1 MADLPMTASSSGIP
15 LPRIQ
20 VKEGTPEER
29 HERAVLKWE
38 RRKLTLAHAQRSED
52 DENRDWK
59 GVGLSGGGIRSATFS
74 LGALQALVA
83 HRLLTKIDYAS
94 SVSGGGYIGSS
105 LQWWWSKAR
114 WDEAADVRGV
124 AKTAAGPETY
134 GADAATFP
142 YGCGH
147 LSDPKIQDSEVQKRN
162 LAFLRN
168 HGNYLTPGDGITAL
182 SGIYVVL
189 RTLLI
194 SLIVWLPLL
203 LGLFLLIHGANELV
217 LWGVEKLPSGLF
229 EKMPS
234 WLSGP
239 DSRYREY
246 FRGACDDK
254 LMSCKFALPP
264 IYATALAIYVLIVAC
279 FVLAS
284 LVFALLTRVPSD
296 AGSAKP
302 WSLKSIVPA
311 IVGLALVV
319 GPPAMYWHIIS
330 ITTFPLVV
338 LSVLLGSFLVM
349 RFCFNLFG
357 AVRRISGSYWWR
369 RTLEEWFGLTF
380 KIGVFVLV
388 IGSLPVLPYWAVHK
402 ADESAKQASAT
413 VKPAQAATCSPNA
426 GGDCAKPAESAAAK
440 PASLAVG
447 TAGGPSIA
455 FAALFSILSGT
466 ASALYGYFSLARKVD
481 EGVAGRVFPPIGA
494 GIFLYGTLTLT
505 YMGAIFV
512 FDSLGSWDSITGTAQ
527 VAISYGAV
535 LSLLIAIALCFFA
548 NVNEVGLHRFYRDRL
563 MEAFMPSPV
572 AVAQGW
578 STYSPVADR
587 LNVFGL
593 SSSFSN
599 PTHTAGPVPY
609 PVINAFGRIVRDK
622 DPKIVN
628 RGGENF
634 IMSPFYVGSRSTG
647 WEDAKSYSRRYGPL
661 TLATAMAASGAAVN
675 SNAGYI
681 GTGLT
686 RDRLVSAVMTI
697 LNMRLGIWIGNPGRK
712 RRKIKVRRRPAYWS
726 PTLTAGL
733 FGFGHART
741 SAFIEISDGGNFEN
755 LGLYELVRRKLGVI
769 ILIDGEADATIALP
783 ALVSAAVR
791 IKEDFKATLT
801 FPAGLGVDRL
811 VPVDKAVGYPAGAHF
826 AQAPYV
832 VGRVEYEDGSP
843 PSIVVYL
850 KATLIRDL
858 DFTTSGYR
866 AGNPDFPHQT
876 TLDQFFDPT
885 QFEAYRDLGFRSAA
899 LMIKELGL
907 AGANGFPT
915 QDKIWQNYL
924 KLSAAKAAG
933 ASSR

>member
-1 MADLPMTASSSGIP
+1 MKKAA
-15 LPRIQ
+15 
-20 VKEGTPEER
+20 TPEEQ
-29 HERAVLKWE
+29 HETDVLTRE
-38 RRKLTLAHAQRSED
+38 RENLTWAHDQRSED

-59 GVGLSGGGIRSATFS
+59 GMGLSGGGIRSATFS

-83 HRLLTKIDYAS
+83 HRLLTKIDYMS

-114 WDEAADVRGV
+114 LDEAAEAQPAG
-124 AKTAAGPETY
+124 KSTAPPETY
-134 GADAATFP
+134 GADADSFP
-142 YGCGH
+142 YGCSH

-203 LGLFLLIHGANELV
+203 LGLFLIIYGVNEAV
-217 LWGVEKLPSGLF
+217 LWIVQTLSSGSF
-229 EKMPS
+229 ETLHS
-234 WLSGP
+234 WLSDLNPG
-239 DSRYREY
+239 YRQY
-246 FRGACDDK
+246 FRGTCDDK
-254 LMSCKFALPP
+254 IMSCKFALPP
-264 IYATALAIYVLIVAC
+264 IYATALALYVLILAC
-279 FVLAS
+279 FVVAS
-284 LVFALLTRVPSD
+284 LVFALLTRVPSETR
-296 AGSAKP
+296 STNKL
-302 WSLKSIVPA
+302 SLKSVAPA
-311 IVGLALVV
+311 LLGLAMVI
-319 GPPAMYWHIIS
+319 GPPAMFWKIIS
-330 ITTFPLVV
+330 ITTAPVVV
-338 LSVLLGSFLVM
+338 LSALIGLFLVM
-349 RFCFNLFG
+349 KFCFDLF
-357 AVRRISGSYWWR
+357 ARVRRMSGSYWWR

-380 KIGVFVLV
+380 KIGVVLLI

-402 ADESAKQASAT
+402 AEQSAT
-413 VKPAQAATCSPNA
+413 LAA
-426 GGDCAKPAESAAAK
+426 AAAK
-440 PASLAVG
+440 ASQAASCSAKAGDSCAQSAGPSDAKAASLAAG
-447 TAGGPSIA
+447 AAGGPLVA
-455 FAALFSILSGT
+455 FAALFSILSGA
-466 ASALYGYFSLARKVD
+466 ASALYGYFSIAKKVD

-494 GIFLYGTLTLT
+494 GIFLYGTLTVT
-505 YMGAIFV
+505 YMAAVFV
-512 FDSLGSWDSITGTAQ
+512 FDVLGSHEPLVEISKAAVGYGT
-527 VAISYGAV
+527 V
-535 LSLLIAIALCFFA
+535 LSLLIALVLCCLA
-548 NVNEVGLHRFYRDRL
+548 NVNQVGLHRFYRDRL
-563 MEAFMPSPV
+563 MEAFMPSPL
-572 AVAQGW
+572 AVSKGW
-578 STYSPVADR
+578 STYSPVADS
-587 LNVFGL
+587 LNVFDL
-593 SSSFSN
+593 RSSFS
-599 PTHTAGPVPY
+599 PATHTVGPVPY
-609 PVINAFGRIVRDK
+609 PIINTFGRIVRDK

-647 WEDAKSYSRRYGPL
+647 WEDAESYSKRYGPL

-697 LNMRLGIWIGNPGRK
+697 LNMRLGVWVGNPGREGK
-712 RRKIKVRRRPAYWS
+712 RRRTPLYWS

-733 FGFGHART
+733 LGYGHART
-741 SAFIEISDGGNFEN
+741 SAFIEVSDGGNFEN

-843 PSIVVYL
+843 PSTVVYL

-899 LMIKELGL
+899 LMIKELKL

>member
-1 MADLPMTASSSGIP
+1 MADLPMTASPST
-15 LPRIQ
+15 LPAIIETK
-20 VKEGTPEER
+20 VATPEEL
-29 HERAVLKWE
+29 HEKDVLKRE
-38 RRKLTLAHAQRSED
+38 RENLTWAHEQRSED

-59 GVGLSGGGIRSATFS
+59 GIGLSGGGIRSATFS

-83 HRLLTKIDYAS
+83 HRLLTKIDYMS

-114 WDEAADVRGV
+114 QDEAAEAQPAG
-124 AKTAAGPETY
+124 KPTAAPETY

-147 LSDPKIQDSEVQKRN
+147 LSDPKIQDTEIQKRN

-182 SGIYVVL
+182 SGLYVVL

-203 LGLFLLIHGANELV
+203 LGLFLLIHGGNELV
-217 LWGVEKLPSGLF
+217 LWAVQKLSPGLLPSWSSELNPG
-229 EKMPS
+229 
-234 WLSGP
+234 
-239 DSRYREY
+239 YRQY
-246 FRGACDDK
+246 FRGMCDDK
-254 LMSCKFALPP
+254 LMLCKFALPP
-264 IYATALAIYVLIVAC
+264 LYATALALYVLIVAC

-284 LVFALLTRVPSD
+284 LVFALLTRVPSETR
-296 AGSAKP
+296 STSRP
-302 WSLKSIVPA
+302 SLKSVALALI
-311 IVGLALVV
+311 GLALMFA
-319 GPPAMYWHIIS
+319 PPVMYRHLIS
-330 ITTFPLVV
+330 ITTAPFVV
-338 LSVLLGSFLVM
+338 LSVLLGLFLVI
-349 RFCFNLFG
+349 RFCFDQF
-357 AVRRISGSYWWR
+357 ARVRRMSGSYWWR
-369 RTLEEWFGLTF
+369 RTLEQWFGLTF
-380 KIGVFVLV
+380 KVGVVVLV
-388 IGSLPVLPYWAVHK
+388 IGSLPVLPYWAVRK
-402 ADESAKQASAT
+402 AGESATPASTAA
-413 VKPAQAATCSPNA
+413 KLAQAVNCSANT
-426 GGDCAKPAESAAAK
+426 GNNCAQPTEASGEKA
-440 PASLAVG
+440 ASLAVSA
-447 TAGGPSIA
+447 AGGPTVA
-455 FAALFSILSGT
+455 FAALFSILSGA

-481 EGVAGRVFPPIGA
+481 EGIAGRVFPPIGA
-494 GIFLYGTLTLT
+494 GIFLYGTLTVT
-505 YMGAIFV
+505 YMGAVFV
-512 FDSLGSWDSITGTAQ
+512 FDVLGSREPIVEMSKTA
-527 VAISYGAV
+527 IGYGAV
-535 LSLLIAIALCFFA
+535 LSIPIALLLCFLA
-548 NVNEVGLHRFYRDRL
+548 NVNQVGLHRFYRDRL

-572 AVAQGW
+572 AVAEGW
-578 STYSPVADR
+578 STYSPVADS
-587 LNVFGL
+587 LNVFDLG
-593 SSSFSN
+593 SSFSKA
-599 PTHTAGPVPY
+599 THTAGPVPY
-609 PVINAFGRIVRDK
+609 PIINTFGRIVRDK

-647 WEDAKSYSRRYGPL
+647 WEDAESYSKRYGPL

-697 LNMRLGIWIGNPGRK
+697 LNMRLGIWVGNPGRK
-712 RRKIKVRRRPAYWS
+712 GKRRRTPVYWS

-791 IKEDFKATLT
+791 IREDFKATLT
-801 FPAGLGVDRL
+801 FPDGLGVDRL

-843 PSIVVYL
+843 PSIVIYL

-899 LMIKELGL
+899 LMIKELTL

-915 QDKIWQNYL
+915 QDKIWRNYL

>member
-1 MADLPMTASSSGIP
+1 MADLPMTASSSTAS
-15 LPRIQ
+15 LPAI
-20 VKEGTPEER
+20 VEKKAATLEEL
-29 HERAVLKWE
+29 HEKDVLTRE
-38 RRKLTLAHAQRSED
+38 QENLTWAHDQRSED

-59 GVGLSGGGIRSATFS
+59 GIGLSGGGIRSATFS

-83 HRLLTKIDYAS
+83 HRLLTKIDYMS

-114 WDEAADVRGV
+114 LDEAAEAQLAG
-124 AKTAAGPETY
+124 KSTAPPETY
-134 GADAATFP
+134 GADAASFP
-142 YGCGH
+142 YGCSH
-147 LSDPKIQDSEVQKRN
+147 LSDPKIQDSEIQKRN

-203 LGLFLLIHGANELV
+203 LGLFLLIHGANELA
-217 LWGVEKLPSGLF
+217 LLGAQKL
-229 EKMPS
+229 PS
-234 WLSGP
+234 WLSEP
-239 DSRYREY
+239 DPSYRQY
-246 FRGACDDK
+246 FRWTCDDK
-254 LMSCKFALPP
+254 IMSCKFALPP
-264 IYATALAIYVLIVAC
+264 LYATALALYVFIVVG

-284 LVFALLTRVPSD
+284 LVFALLTRVPSETR
-296 AGSAKP
+296 STNRP
-302 WSLKSIVPA
+302 SVRSVL
-311 IVGLALVV
+311 LALFGLVMMF
-319 GPPAMYWHIIS
+319 GPPVLYRHLIS
-330 ITTFPLVV
+330 ITTAPFVV
-338 LSVLLGSFLVM
+338 LSVLIGLFLVI
-349 RFCFNLFG
+349 RFCFDQF
-357 AVRRISGSYWWR
+357 ARVRRISGSYWWR
-369 RTLEEWFGLTF
+369 RTLEQWFGFMF
-380 KIGVFVLV
+380 KVGVVVLV

-402 ADESAKQASAT
+402 ADESAKQASTAA
-413 VKPAQAATCSPNA
+413 KPSQAATCSANA
-426 GGDCAKPAESAAAK
+426 ADSCAQPDGASGAK
-440 PASLAVG
+440 AASLAAG
-447 TAGGPSIA
+447 AAGGPAVA
-455 FAALFSILSGT
+455 FAALFAILSGA
-466 ASALYGYFSLARKVD
+466 ASALYGYFSVARKVD
-481 EGVAGRVFPPIGA
+481 EGIAGRVFPPLGA
-494 GIFLYGTLTLT
+494 GIFLYGTLTVT
-505 YMGAIFV
+505 YMGAVFV
-512 FDSLGSWDSITGTAQ
+512 FDVLGSREPIVEMSKA
-527 VAISYGAV
+527 AIGYGAV
-535 LSLLIAIALCFFA
+535 LSLPIALLLCFLA
-548 NVNEVGLHRFYRDRL
+548 NVNQVGLHRFYRDRL

-572 AVAQGW
+572 AVAEGW
-578 STYSPVADR
+578 STYSPVADS
-587 LNVFGL
+587 LNVFDL
-593 SSSFSN
+593 RTSFSRA
-599 PTHTAGPVPY
+599 THTVGPVPY
-609 PVINAFGRIVRDK
+609 PIINTFGRIVRDK
-622 DPKIVN
+622 DPKIVS

-647 WEDAKSYSRRYGPL
+647 WEDAESYSRRYGPL

-697 LNMRLGIWIGNPGRK
+697 LNMRLGIWVGNPGRK
-712 RRKIKVRRRPAYWS
+712 GKRRRTPLYWS

-843 PSIVVYL
+843 PGIVIYL

-899 LMIKELGL
+899 LMIKELKL

-915 QDKIWQNYL
+915 QDKIWLNYL

>member
-1 MADLPMTASSSGIP
+1 MAGFPVGPSHSTDEKTVIA
-15 LPRIQ
+15 
-20 VKEGTPEER
+20 PEEL
-29 HERAVLKWE
+29 HEQQVLTCE
-38 RRKLTLAHAQRSED
+38 QRRLNWVHLEKSAG

-83 HRLLTKIDYAS
+83 HGLLTKIDYVS

-114 WDEAADVRGV
+114 WDEAAEMQPATKPIVP
-124 AKTAAGPETY
+124 PEKY
-134 GADAATFP
+134 GADAASFP

-147 LSDPKIQDSEVQKRN
+147 LSDPTIQDTEVQKRN

-168 HGNYLTPGDGITAL
+168 HGNYLTPGDGMTAL

-203 LGLFLLIHGANELV
+203 LGLFLLVHGANELI
-217 LWGVEKLPSGLF
+217 LWLVQKLPPGLFEKLPS
-229 EKMPS
+229 
-234 WLSGP
+234 WLLELDP
-239 DSRYREY
+239 RYRQY
-246 FRGACDDK
+246 FRGMCDDQII
-254 LMSCKFALPP
+254 SCKFALPP
-264 IYATALAIYVLIVAC
+264 LYAAALGLYLLIVVG

-284 LVFALLTRVPSD
+284 LVFALLTRVPSETRST
-296 AGSAKP
+296 GRLSI
-302 WSLKSIVPA
+302 KSVA
-311 IVGLALVV
+311 LALIGVV
-319 GPPAMYWHIIS
+319 MMLGPPVMYRNLVS
-330 ITTFPLVV
+330 ITTAPFIV
-338 LSVLLGSFLVM
+338 LSVLIGLYLVT
-349 RFCFNLFG
+349 RFCFDQF
-357 AVRRISGSYWWR
+357 ARVRRISGSYWWR
-369 RTLEEWFGLTF
+369 RTLERWFGFTF
-380 KIGVFVLV
+380 KIGVVVLV

-402 ADESAKQASAT
+402 ADESAAQASA
-413 VKPAQAATCSPNA
+413 
-426 GGDCAKPAESAAAK
+426 AAAK
-440 PASLAVG
+440 SSPGASCSANAGDNCAQPTVPSGAKAASLAVG
-447 TAGGPSIA
+447 AAGGPTVV
-455 FAALFSILSGT
+455 FAALFSILSGA

-481 EGVAGRVFPPIGA
+481 EGVAGRVFPPTGA
-494 GIFLYGTLTLT
+494 AIFLYGTLTVT
-505 YMGAIFV
+505 YMGAVFV
-512 FDSLGSWDSITGTAQ
+512 FDVLGSREPIVEISK
-527 VAISYGAV
+527 VAIGYGAV
-535 LSLLIAIALCFFA
+535 LSLPIALLLCFLA
-548 NVNEVGLHRFYRDRL
+548 NVNQVGLHRFYRDRL
-563 MEAFMPSPV
+563 MEAFMPSPL
-572 AVAQGW
+572 AVSKGW
-578 STYSPVADR
+578 STYSPVADS
-587 LNVFGL
+587 LNVFDL
-593 SSSFSN
+593 RSSFSKA
-599 PTHTAGPVPY
+599 THTVGQVPY
-609 PVINAFGRIVRDK
+609 PIINTFGRIVRDK

-647 WEDAKSYSRRYGPL
+647 WEDAESYSKRYGPL

-697 LNMRLGIWIGNPGRK
+697 LNMRLGVWIGNPGREGK
-712 RRKIKVRRRPAYWS
+712 RRRTPLYWS

-733 FGFGHART
+733 LGYGHART

-769 ILIDGEADATIALP
+769 ILVDGEADATIALP

-843 PSIVVYL
+843 PSIVIYL

-899 LMIKELGL
+899 LMIKELKLVGE
-907 AGANGFPT
+907 NGFPA
-915 QDKIWQNYL
+915 QDKIRLNYL
-924 KLSAAKAAG
+924 GLSAAAAAG
-933 ASSR
+933 ASIS